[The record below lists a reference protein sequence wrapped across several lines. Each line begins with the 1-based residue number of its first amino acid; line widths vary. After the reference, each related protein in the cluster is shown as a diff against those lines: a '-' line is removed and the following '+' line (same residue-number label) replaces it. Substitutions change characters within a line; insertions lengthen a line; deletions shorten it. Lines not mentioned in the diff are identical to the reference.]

1 MKCKDF
7 YLNCDMTT
15 EDIRKYN
22 EWRKL
27 CLANARDA
35 LRAAEALLGKHLN
48 HIVCQLSVLVLE
60 EVGKIYVQWF
70 NISSEDSWEKNKKN
84 IPLDDHIKK
93 LFWAF
98 WWPTLTRARITQ
110 DRVDNLNKVASS
122 MHDRRLAI
130 MYTDTDDTEILADKV
145 SEAEATTFYNAAKA
159 RLEFAE
165 MDGDL
170 KEDAKPSEGLQWL
183 MQTMNHPERRSFV
196 FGATSQDKLIELESP
211 ATWIE
216 WMKEHFQKEEDEAQR
231 LAAMELT
238 RKSHTGKEKWRIKI
252 RIVSQS
258 HSIRQNIL
266 NEFNKTS
273 EYIKLTQGDDNKTL
287 FIEFI
292 FDDEVNV
299 SHVWN
304 LGWLSSKHYV
314 AALNIATNGLLYWH
328 AAADLDK
335 YYEQIRDVESKKNVL
350 LTMTPALKLGWS
362 DRKSLLSTLHLNT
375 SLMVLHYISS
385 ITKRREAQFI
395 ESYTAGLA
403 MFARSDIH
411 LRMEAS
417 SFMQFY
423 ESFKQA
429 VLFGQNC
436 KEDEL
441 IAIGYE
447 QLEGMITDKDHYV
460 QLMTLAAA
468 STGENIP
475 EPVDL
480 ADVVLMK
487 QYAGSYIMTMA
498 ARWASGKNDIRLKV
512 E

>member
-1 MKCKDF
+1 
-7 YLNCDMTT
+7 MTT

-35 LRAAEALLGKHLN
+35 LRAAEALLGKNLN

-70 NISSEDSWEKNKKN
+70 NISNEDTWERNKKN
-84 IPLDDHIKK
+84 IPLDDHTKK

-98 WWPTLTRARITQ
+98 WWPTLTRDRITQ
-110 DRVDNLNKVASS
+110 DRVDSLKRVASS
-122 MHDRRLAI
+122 MHDRRLEV
-130 MYTDTDDTEILADKV
+130 MYTDANDTSILANKV
-145 SEAEATTFYNAAKA
+145 SDAEAAAYYNAAKA
-159 RLEFAE
+159 TLELAE

-170 KEDAKPSEGLQWL
+170 QEDAKPSEGLQWL
-183 MQTMNHPERRSFV
+183 MGIMNHPDRRSFV
-196 FGATSQDKLIELESP
+196 FGATSQDKLIGLQSSD
-211 ATWIE
+211 AWIE
-216 WMKEHFQKEEDEAQR
+216 WLKNHFQKEEEEMQR
-231 LAAMELT
+231 LATMELS
-238 RKSHTGKEKWRIKI
+238 RKTNTGIEKWRVKI
-252 RIVSQS
+252 RVISQS

-292 FDDEVNV
+292 FDDEVNI
-299 SHVWN
+299 SQVWN

-314 AALNIATNGLLYWH
+314 IALNIATNGLLYWH
-328 AAADLDK
+328 TKSDLDK
-335 YYEQIRDVESKKNVL
+335 YYEQIRDVEGKKNVL
-350 LTMTPALKLGWS
+350 LTMTPALKLDWS
-362 DRKSLLSTLHLNT
+362 DRMSVLSPFHLNT

-385 ITKRREAQFI
+385 RTQRREARFI
-395 ESYTAGLA
+395 ESYAAALA
-403 MFARSDIH
+403 MFAMSDIH

-417 SFMQFY
+417 SFIQFH

-429 VLFGQNC
+429 LLFGENC
-436 KEDEL
+436 KEEEL
-441 IAIGYE
+441 IEVGYQ
-447 QLEGMITDKDHYV
+447 QLEGMIADKDNYV
-460 QLMTLAAA
+460 RLMTLAAE
-468 STGENIP
+468 STIEETP
-475 EPVDL
+475 EPISL

-498 ARWASGKNDIRLKV
+498 ARRVYGKNDIRLTL